1 MPAASSAPVKRWWAE
16 IVAAE
21 LTSQYQLFRDEVR
34 TMLAAELTD
43 EMKQATAKTTT
54 VFADRDVAL
63 AWQKIL
69 HRRGWAGVAWPVEFG
84 GTGWDIT
91 QRHIFAQECTR
102 AGAPDL
108 IPLGLRMLAPVLFR
122 YGTKLQQDY
131 YLPKILTGEHYWCQG
146 YSEPGSGSDLAS
158 LQMRAVRD
166 GDDYVL
172 DGTKIWTTHAHFAD
186 HIFCL
191 VRTDPSARKQAG
203 ISFILVEMD
212 RPGVSV
218 KPIVT
223 LAGDHEV
230 NQVFFDA
237 VRVPITH
244 RVGEE
249 NDGWSVAKYLLEFE
263 RGGGTAS
270 TGLWSGLL
278 ETETLLD
285 ALAKDLT
292 ANEMAELR
300 GRAATLQMAIT
311 ALQQMEDTVLA
322 KLARGQNPGPNSSL
336 LKLLSSN
343 LGQSLAALKM
353 STLAY
358 YAVPNNNQL
367 MRLGEPGIGT
377 QAASTA
383 TAIYLNNR
391 ASTIFGGSNEVQKNI
406 IAKTVLGL

>member
-34 TMLAAELTD
+34 AMLAAELTD

-146 YSEPGSGSDLAS
+146 YSEPSSGSDLAS

-336 LKLLSSN
+336 LKLFSSN

>member
-1 MPAASSAPVKRWWAE
+1 MPAASRVQAKRWWAE
-16 IVAAE
+16 TVAAE
-21 LTSQYQLFRDEVR
+21 LISQYQVFRDEVR
-34 TMLAAELTD
+34 AMLAAELTD
-43 EMKQATAKTTT
+43 EIKQATAQNTT

-63 AWQKIL
+63 AWQNIL
-69 HRRGWAGVAWPVEFG
+69 HQRGWAGVAWPVEFG

-122 YGTKLQQDY
+122 YGTKFQQDY
-131 YLPKILTGEHYWCQG
+131 YLPKILAGEHYWCQG

-186 HIFCL
+186 HICCL
-191 VRTDPSARKQAG
+191 VRTDPTARKQAG

-218 KPIVT
+218 KPIIT

-244 RVGEE
+244 RVGAE

-278 ETETLLD
+278 EVEALLD
-285 ALAKDLT
+285 DLVKDLT

-300 GRAATLQMAIT
+300 GRAATLQMAVT

-358 YAVPNNNQL
+358 YAVPDNNQL

-377 QAASTA
+377 QAARTA

>member
-34 TMLAAELTD
+34 AMLAAELTD

>member
-34 TMLAAELTD
+34 AMLAAELTD

-278 ETETLLD
+278 ETEGLLD

-358 YAVPNNNQL
+358 YAVPNNNLL

>member
-34 TMLAAELTD
+34 AMLAAELTD

-146 YSEPGSGSDLAS
+146 YSEPSSGSDLAS

>member
-146 YSEPGSGSDLAS
+146 YSEPSSGSDLAS

-292 ANEMAELR
+292 ENEMAELR

>member
-1 MPAASSAPVKRWWAE
+1 
-16 IVAAE
+16 
-21 LTSQYQLFRDEVR
+21 
-34 TMLAAELTD
+34 
-43 EMKQATAKTTT
+43 
-54 VFADRDVAL
+54 
-63 AWQKIL
+63 
-69 HRRGWAGVAWPVEFG
+69 
-84 GTGWDIT
+84 
-91 QRHIFAQECTR
+91 
-102 AGAPDL
+102 
-108 IPLGLRMLAPVLFR
+108 
-122 YGTKLQQDY
+122 
-131 YLPKILTGEHYWCQG
+131 
-146 YSEPGSGSDLAS
+146 
-158 LQMRAVRD
+158 
-166 GDDYVL
+166 
-172 DGTKIWTTHAHFAD
+172 
-186 HIFCL
+186 
-191 VRTDPSARKQAG
+191 
-203 ISFILVEMD
+203 
-212 RPGVSV
+212 
-218 KPIVT
+218 
-223 LAGDHEV
+223 
-230 NQVFFDA
+230 
-237 VRVPITH
+237 
-244 RVGEE
+244 
-249 NDGWSVAKYLLEFE
+249 LEFE

>member
-34 TMLAAELTD
+34 AMLAAELTD

-278 ETETLLD
+278 ETEGLLD

>member
-1 MPAASSAPVKRWWAE
+1 M
-16 IVAAE
+16 AAE

-146 YSEPGSGSDLAS
+146 YSEPSSGSDLAS

>member
-1 MPAASSAPVKRWWAE
+1 VT
-16 IVAAE
+16 AE
-21 LTSQYQLFRDEVR
+21 LTPRHQVFREEVR
-34 TMLAAELTD
+34 AMLAAELTD
-43 EMKQATAKTTT
+43 EIKQATAQNTT
-54 VFADRDVAL
+54 VFADREVAL

-69 HRRGWAGVAWPVEFG
+69 HQRGWAGVAWPVEFG

-122 YGTKLQQDY
+122 YGTKHQQDY

-166 GDDYVL
+166 GDDYIL

-191 VRTDPSARKQAG
+191 VRTDPTARKQAG

-218 KPIVT
+218 KPIIT

-278 ETETLLD
+278 ETEALLD
-285 ALAKDLT
+285 ELAKDLT

-311 ALQQMEDTVLA
+311 AL
-322 KLARGQNPGPNSSL
+322 
-336 LKLLSSN
+336 
-343 LGQSLAALKM
+343 
-353 STLAY
+353 
-358 YAVPNNNQL
+358 
-367 MRLGEPGIGT
+367 
-377 QAASTA
+377 
-383 TAIYLNNR
+383 
-391 ASTIFGGSNEVQKNI
+391 
-406 IAKTVLGL
+406 

>member
-146 YSEPGSGSDLAS
+146 YSEPSSGSDLAS

>member
-34 TMLAAELTD
+34 AMLAAELTD

-278 ETETLLD
+278 ETEGLQI
-285 ALAKDLT
+285 
-292 ANEMAELR
+292 
-300 GRAATLQMAIT
+300 GRA
-311 ALQQMEDTVLA
+311 
-322 KLARGQNPGPNSSL
+322 
-336 LKLLSSN
+336 
-343 LGQSLAALKM
+343 
-353 STLAY
+353 
-358 YAVPNNNQL
+358 
-367 MRLGEPGIGT
+367 
-377 QAASTA
+377 
-383 TAIYLNNR
+383 
-391 ASTIFGGSNEVQKNI
+391 
-406 IAKTVLGL
+406 

>member
-1 MPAASSAPVKRWWAE
+1 MLVASRVQAKRWRAE
-16 IVAAE
+16 TVTTE
-21 LTSQYQLFRDEVR
+21 LTPRHQVFREEVR
-34 TMLAAELTD
+34 AMLAAELTD
-43 EMKQATAKTTT
+43 EIKQATAQNTT
-54 VFADRDVAL
+54 VFADREVAL

-69 HRRGWAGVAWPVEFG
+69 HQRGWAGVAWPVEFG

-122 YGTKLQQDY
+122 YGTKHQQDY

-166 GDDYVL
+166 GDDYIL

-191 VRTDPSARKQAG
+191 VRTDPTARKQAG

-218 KPIVT
+218 KPIIT

-278 ETETLLD
+278 ETEALLD
-285 ALAKDLT
+285 ELAKDLT

-336 LKLLSSN
+336 LKLMSSN

-358 YAVPNNNQL
+358 YAVPDNNQL

-377 QAASTA
+377 QAAWTA
-383 TAIYLNNR
+383 TGTYLNNR

>member
-34 TMLAAELTD
+34 AMLAAELTD

-278 ETETLLD
+278 ETEALLD

-358 YAVPNNNQL
+358 YAVPNNNLL